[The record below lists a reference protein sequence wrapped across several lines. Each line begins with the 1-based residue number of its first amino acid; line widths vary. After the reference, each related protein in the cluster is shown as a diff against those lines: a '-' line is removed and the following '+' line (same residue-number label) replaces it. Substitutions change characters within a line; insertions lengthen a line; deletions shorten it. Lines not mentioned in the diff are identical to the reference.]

1 MSINKPYKAA
11 LKEKYINFCIES
23 GGENIKISRTNMI
36 KFICDTW
43 YSENIITK
51 DMIRKSFKI
60 TGLTNKLDH
69 SEDCLFQAWSKMK
82 EEVPLID
89 DDLQE
94 DYNFDENSEV
104 LDDDEDE
111 I

>member
-1 MSINKPYKAA
+1 M
-11 LKEKYINFCIES
+11 F
-23 GGENIKISRTNMI
+23 G
-36 KFICDTW
+36 
-43 YSENIITK
+43 
-51 DMIRKSFKI
+51 
-60 TGLTNKLDH
+60 
-69 SEDCLFQAWSKMK
+69 
-82 EEVPLID
+82 PLID